1 MLRQTSLASIGLI
14 VGGILALIGLGAY
27 ATGNS
32 TLNLVGFFYG
42 FPLFLGGLALK
53 TTELKPVPLTQPTS
67 PDVLALREQQATA
80 IQNQVRRDVT
90 RYRYGQDAH
99 LDTELGRLGLKPS
112 DDECPILVGFYETL
126 NAGAYSLVLEFESP
140 FVPLKAWQ
148 KKQEKLE
155 SFFGPG
161 IKVALHQPQARRIDL
176 TLIAAPMSA
185 ADVSSEPDV
194 D

>member
-14 VGGILALIGLGAY
+14 AGSILAALGLVAY

-53 TTELKPVPLTQPTS
+53 ITELKPTPLTQPTS
-67 PDVLALREQQATA
+67 ADVLALREQQATD

-90 RYRYGQDAH
+90 RYRYGQDFH
-99 LDTELGRLGLKPS
+99 LDTELARLNLKPN
-112 DDECPILVGFYETL
+112 DEDCPVLVGLYETEIE
-126 NAGAYSLVLEFESP
+126 GAYSLVLEFDSP
-140 FVPLKAWQ
+140 FVPFKTWQ
-148 KKQEKLE
+148 ARQEKLT

-161 IKVALHQPQARRIDL
+161 VEAVVQQTQRNQVSL
-176 TLIAAPMSA
+176 TLMTNPDLSSDSDSA
-185 ADVSSEPDV
+185 NEP
-194 D
+194 

>member
-14 VGGILALIGLGAY
+14 VGGILALVGLIAY

-53 TTELKPVPLTQPTS
+53 ITELKPVPLTQPTS
-67 PDVLALREQQATA
+67 PEVLALREQQATT

-90 RYRYGQDAH
+90 RYRYGQDVH
-99 LDTELGRLGLKPS
+99 LDNELGRVGLKPS
-112 DDECPILVGFYETL
+112 DDDCPMLVGLYETEIE
-126 NAGAYSLVLEFESP
+126 GDYSLVLEFDSP
-140 FVPLKAWQ
+140 FVPFKLWQ
-148 KKQEKLE
+148 DRQAKLT

-161 IKVALHQPQARRIDL
+161 VEAIVHQSQPNRVSL
-176 TLIAAPMSA
+176 TLKTKPDSDSGSA
-185 ADVSSEPDV
+185 DEL
-194 D
+194 